1 MASGAAPDDDLVR
14 IVEVGARDGLQN
26 QPRVLEVGTRV
37 ALVERLQQ
45 AGLREI
51 EVGSFTSPRWVPQM
65 ANTAM
70 VFQALEGRKTQ
81 ALQTALVP
89 NLRGAEAAVAAGC
102 RDVTVLSAASEAFCK
117 ANLNCSIEESLRR
130 VGEIA
135 AYALPQGVRLRAAVS
150 TVVDCPFTGAVA
162 PGQVAAVVRQLHA
175 LGCRQI
181 SLGDTTGA
189 GTPGS
194 VAAMLCACLDVV
206 PADRLAGHFHDTFG
220 MGVANVAQA
229 LEQGIRVFD
238 SSVSGLGGC
247 PYSPGATG
255 NVATEDLV
263 YLFDGLGLRCGVDM
277 DRLLDAASFI
287 DAALERRTDSRAGR
301 ALRARAR
308 RVLAEDERSL
318 A

>member
-1 MASGAAPDDDLVR
+1 MAARAYNGDSVR

-26 QPRVLEVGTRV
+26 QARVLDVTVRVG
-37 ALVERLQQ
+37 LIERLEQ

-65 ANTAM
+65 ANTDA
-70 VFQALEGRKTQ
+70 VFAALAGRAHE
-81 ALQTALVP
+81 ALHTALVP
-89 NLRGAEAAVAAGC
+89 NMKGLEAAIAAGC
-102 RDVTVLSAASEAFCK
+102 KEVTVLSAASEAFCR
-117 ANLNCSIEESLRR
+117 ANLNCSVEESLQR
-130 VGEIA
+130 VREIA
-135 AYALPQGVRLRAAVS
+135 AHARPAGIALRAAVS

-162 PGQVAAVVRQLHA
+162 PDKVAAVVGALHE
-175 LGCRQI
+175 LGCREI

-194 VAAMLCACLDVV
+194 VRTMLAACLDVV
-206 PADRLAGHFHDTFG
+206 PTRALAGHFHDTFG
-220 MGVANVAQA
+220 MGVANVYQA

-263 YLFDGLGLRCGVDM
+263 YLFAGLGLDSGVDP
-277 DRLLDAASFI
+277 DRLLEAGDYI
-287 DAALERRTDSRAGR
+287 DGALERRTESRVGR
-301 ALRARAR
+301 ALRARAKR
-308 RVLAEDERSL
+308 ALEQQPKAVC
-318 A
+318 

>member
-1 MASGAAPDDDLVR
+1 MTTVPANADRRVR

-26 QPRVLEVGTRV
+26 QPVVADIATRV
-37 ALVERLQQ
+37 GLVTRLQQ
-45 AGLREI
+45 AGLEEI
-51 EVGSFTSPRWVPQM
+51 EVGAFVSPRWVPQM
-65 ANTAM
+65 ANTAA
-70 VFQALEGRKTQ
+70 VFQALQ
-81 ALQTALVP
+81 HDPSPALHTALVP
-89 NLRGAEAAVAAGC
+89 NLRGLGEAIAAGC

-117 ANLNCSIEESLRR
+117 ANLNCDIEESLRR
-130 VGEIA
+130 IGDIVA
-135 AYALPQGVRLRAAVS
+135 QAVAQGVRVRAAVS

-162 PGQVAAVVRQLHA
+162 PGRVARVVQRLHEM
-175 LGCRQI
+175 GCREI

-194 VAAMLCACLDVV
+194 VSAMLHACLDVV
-206 PADRLAGHFHDTFG
+206 PADALAGHFHDTFG

-263 YLFDGLGLRCGVDM
+263 YLLDGLGMDCGVRMDM
-277 DRLLDAASFI
+277 LLEAAAFI
-287 DAALERRTDSRAGR
+287 DGVLQRQTDARAGR
-301 ALRARAR
+301 AWLARKHLARAR
-308 RVLAEDERSL
+308 QAQALA
-318 A
+318 